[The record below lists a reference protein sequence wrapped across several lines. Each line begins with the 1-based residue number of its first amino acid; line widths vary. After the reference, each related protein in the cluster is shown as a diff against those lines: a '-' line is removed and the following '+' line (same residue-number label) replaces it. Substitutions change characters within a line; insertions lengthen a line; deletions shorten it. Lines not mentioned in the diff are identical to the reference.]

1 MQLRLLG
8 SVGPRLAAVA
18 ALAAILGW
26 SGFLMSQEAGIAAL
40 EDKGRQRLELYEASL
55 EREIEKYAYF
65 PATLGLVRD
74 VLDLVVLGGPERAQA
89 MNLYLEQL
97 NQRAGSLSIY
107 VLDGRGHVVASS
119 NWNRPDSY
127 VGEDL
132 TYRTYTTEA
141 LAGRPARL
149 FGIGTTRGEPG
160 YYFSSPLTAD
170 GRVVGVAVVKVGL
183 ETLETSW
190 ATVEAPVFVT
200 DENGIVILA
209 SVASWKFS
217 ALRPLSA
224 EVKAGLTRSLQYNA
238 HDLPPLGLATVRTL
252 EDGAHLVDLPGPKP
266 VPGEVVPVSGRFLA
280 QSVPLDAGRWSMT
293 VLSPLGEV
301 RTIAATRGALAGVG
315 GAALGLL
322 AIAWSQHRARLVE
335 RQRAR
340 ETLQRAHDEL
350 ERKVEERT
358 KNLRA
363 AQDELVHAAKLAV
376 IGQMSAGIAHELNQ
390 PLAALHT
397 LSDNTIAYLER
408 GDLGEVRENL
418 VFVVEMV
425 QRMATLTTQ
434 LKSFARKSS
443 GEVRPVSIARAVDNA
458 LLILRRRLEADRVVP
473 RLDISADALVACDQV
488 RLEQVLVNL
497 VANALDA
504 MAGAAEKRLE
514 IAGSREG
521 ERVVVTLRDGGPGLS
536 GEAKSHLFE
545 PFFTTKASG
554 DGLGLGLAISSGIV
568 HDFGGTL
575 TGSDHPEGGAVF
587 RLDLPAATEEGA

>member
-1 MQLRLLG
+1 MPLRPLG
-8 SVGPRLAAVA
+8 SVGPRIAAVA
-18 ALAAILGW
+18 VLAFALGW
-26 SGFLMSQEAGIAAL
+26 FGYHASQEAGIAAL
-40 EDKGRQRLELYEASL
+40 EDKGRQRIELYEASL

-65 PATLGLVRD
+65 PATLGLMRD
-74 VLDLVVLGGPERAQA
+74 VIDLVVVGGPERAQA

-119 NWNRPDSY
+119 NWNRPDSF

-132 TYRTYTTEA
+132 TYRTYTREA
-141 LAGRPARL
+141 LAGRPGRF

-160 YYFSSPLTAD
+160 YYFSSPLTAG
-170 GRVVGVAVVKVGL
+170 GRVVGAAVVKVGL
-183 ETLETSW
+183 EALETSW
-190 ATVEAPVFVT
+190 ATAEAPVFVS
-200 DENGIVILA
+200 DENGVVILA
-209 SVASWKFS
+209 SVPSWKFS
-217 ALRPLSA
+217 ALKPLSEEA
-224 EVKAGLTRSLQYNA
+224 RAALVRSLQYNA
-238 HDLPPLGLATVRTL
+238 LDLPPLGLEVVRPL
-252 EDGAHLVDLPGPKP
+252 DDGARLVDMPGPKP
-266 VPGEVVPVSGRFLA
+266 APGEVVPVSGRFLA
-280 QSVPLDAGRWSMT
+280 QSAPLDGGRWSMT

-301 RTIAATRGALAGVG
+301 RTIAVTRGALAGVG

-322 AIAWSQHRARLVE
+322 AIAWSQHRARLAE
-335 RQRAR
+335 RR
-340 ETLQRAHDEL
+340 RAHDEL

-358 KNLRA
+358 RNLRA

-408 GDLGEVRENL
+408 GELGEVRENL

-443 GEVRPVSIARAVDNA
+443 GEARPVAIARAVDNA
-458 LLILRRRLEADRVVP
+458 LAILRRRLAADRVEPVI
-473 RLDISADALVACDQV
+473 DVAADALVACDQV

-504 MAGAAEKRLE
+504 MAGQPARRLE
-514 IAGSREG
+514 VTGRRVG
-521 ERVVVTLRDGGPGLS
+521 DRVVVTVRDGGPGL
-536 GEAKSHLFE
+536 GPEARAHLFE

-554 DGLGLGLAISSGIV
+554 DGLGLGLAISVGIV

-575 TGSDHPEGGAVF
+575 TGADHPQGGAVF
-587 RLDLPAATEEGA
+587 TVDLPAAEGEGT